1 MIELKLKTGED
12 VMLYPMLQGDDSFV
26 LLDEKDEKQLEGKI
40 SNNKLIIE
48 DWKDFDSNNTEVQL
62 EQLYDELITSMQSG
76 AEENENQLQKDENP
90 FNPDQIKVNAKQFS
104 IKLIT
109 DMIQSGDIDLDPDFQ
124 RHFVWSS
131 YQKSRLIESLLLRI
145 PIPNL
150 YFAEDNE
157 GRLTVVDG
165 LQRLTTIASFV
176 NNEFPLNDL
185 EYLDEGVKGRYY
197 EDKGNK
203 KGIDKKYYR
212 WFNMTQLQV
221 NVIDP
226 SSPSKVKYD
235 IFKRINT
242 GGRALNNQEI
252 RNCLSSVK
260 VRTLLKSMVE
270 LDEFKSATD
279 GSLKS
284 TRMADREMAL
294 RFILFYEAYKKDN
307 TLNTYDGYMESSL
320 DRTIEDYKSVTDE
333 KSNIIISRFSNAMKN
348 AEWLFGRK
356 YAFRKIRPKDLAED
370 ASKQL
375 LNKAL
380 FEVWSVLLSEISP
393 EEIQKN
399 FKEGYMCDKFSNL
412 LENDSQ
418 LMYYLSYGTNGKTNM
433 MYVFK
438 TIKELI
444 NKELQNNAS
453 DRITQ
458 F

>member
-12 VMLYPMLQGDDSFV
+12 VMLYPMLQGDNSFI
-26 LLDEKDEKQLEGKI
+26 LLDEKNEKQLDGKI
-40 SNNKLIIE
+40 SNNSIIIE
-48 DWKDFDSNNTEVQL
+48 DWKDFESDNTDIQL
-62 EQLYDELITSMQSG
+62 EQLYNDLIVSMQSG

-90 FNPDQIKVNAKQFS
+90 FNPEQIKVNAKQFS

-109 DMIQSGDIDLDPDFQ
+109 DMMETKDIDISPDFQ
-124 RHFVWSS
+124 RHFVWNSS
-131 YQKSRLIESLLLRI
+131 QKSRLIESLLLRI
-145 PIPNL
+145 PLPNF
-150 YFAEDNE
+150 YFAEDEE

-165 LQRLTTIASFV
+165 LQRLTTIRDFV
-176 NNEFPLNDL
+176 NNKFPLKDL
-185 EYLDEGVKGRYY
+185 EYLGDGVQGRYY
-197 EDKGNK
+197 QDEGTK
-203 KGIDKKYYR
+203 KGIDKKYFR
-212 WFNMTQLQV
+212 WFNMTQLSV

-226 SSPSKVKYD
+226 SSPSNVKYD

-242 GGRALNNQEI
+242 GGRRLYNQEI
-252 RNCLSSVK
+252 RNCLSSQK
-260 VRTLLKSMVE
+260 VRKLLKDMVSLE
-270 LDEFKSATD
+270 EFKSATD

-284 TRMADREMAL
+284 TRMADQEMAL

-307 TLNTYDGYMESSL
+307 TLNTSYDGYMESSL
-320 DRTIEDYKSVTDE
+320 DATIENYKNVTDE
-333 KSNIIISRFSNAMKN
+333 KSDIIISCFSNAMKN

-356 YAFRKIRPKDLAED
+356 YAFRKIRSEDLAENVP
-370 ASKQL
+370 KQL

-399 FKEGYMCDKFSNL
+399 FEEGYMCNKFSNL

-418 LMYYLSYGTNGKTNM
+418 LMFYLSYGTNGKANM

-444 NKELQNNAS
+444 NKELQNNEN
-453 DRITQ
+453 DRIM
-458 F
+458 